1 MDESVADRF
10 VTFYDKE
17 GKPGRISYGDL
28 KIQMGAGR
36 LLSLAECLMEEK
48 DRVREL
54 QRISAKLSKKIE
66 ALHPIYDEIEQD
78 LIGFYTQANERI
90 KNVNNLPFSKR
101 IKLLNSYYTL
111 NSTHDKILTEL
122 TNHMLQGS
130 EGDLSAHCVSLI
142 RRALDF
148 SCRVMRHNPRK
159 TKRPAVL
166 HSIEAARGAAKNGLR
181 TITIVATTLHDVLEE
196 VLDNWTEQLIT
207 RELQDPIYGEFSGK
221 RMKQVPVPLRHKI
234 IQKYID
240 AYNDRASG
248 IFFQI
253 GLVLYDHI
261 RHFPV
266 PGRHYESLHSIMDM
280 VSALSRRRDMSYYS
294 YLKDLLYPKPNAA
307 LDTMRRERLREE
319 LAPEF
324 PGHED
329 LLDSYIENVHTF
341 YQTGLS
347 ECTAKEEMRR
357 NSFREILSKILDR
370 LNNTRDMDRGAGFT
384 IPSRLYGTG
393 FKNILF
399 LQAIEDKFRRPS
411 FNTEERRLIEVK
423 FINKPKV
430 AALYQ
435 ILEDIEYLEKE
446 LLGKETIQFLEEEI
460 ERYKPT
466 RAFRRLT
473 PPGRGGYFDGLIY
486 LFNDITLGRKSNL
499 VELGKRRDQQAEVL
513 VAFKSVLESYLVY
526 PALIREDMKNNRH
539 RKPEE
544 CPHRPYRIEG
554 MGPSMEHHSTAR
566 KEQAVDLLDLKTFN
580 RRVI

>member
-1 MDESVADRF
+1 MDESVADRII
-10 VTFYDKE
+10 TYYSKD
-17 GKPGRISYGDL
+17 GKPGRVSYGDL
-28 KIQMGAGR
+28 KIRMGEGR
-36 LLSLAECLMEEK
+36 ELSLAECLMEEK
-48 DRVREL
+48 DRIREL
-54 QRISAKLSKKIE
+54 QRISAKFSKKIE
-66 ALHPIYDEIEQD
+66 ALHPIYDEIEKD
-78 LIGFYTQANERI
+78 LIGFYARANQRV
-90 KNVNNLPFSKR
+90 KNINKLPFTKR

-122 TNHMLQGS
+122 TNHTLQGA

-148 SCRVMRHNPRK
+148 TCRVMRHNPRK

-166 HSIEAARGAAKNGLR
+166 HALEAARGAAKNGLR
-181 TITIVATTLHDVLEE
+181 TITIVSTILHDVLEE

-207 RELQDPIYGEFSGK
+207 RELQDPIYGEYSGK

-248 IFFQI
+248 IFFHI
-253 GLVLYDHI
+253 GLMLYDHI

-307 LDTMRRERLREE
+307 LDTIKRERLLEE
-319 LAPEF
+319 LDPEF
-324 PGHED
+324 PDDEE
-329 LLDSYIENVHTF
+329 LLDSYLENVHTF
-341 YQTGLS
+341 YQTGLG
-347 ECTAKEEMRR
+347 EFTAKEEMRR

-370 LNNTRDMDRGAGFT
+370 MNNTRDMDRSAGFT
-384 IPSRLYGTG
+384 IPGRLYGTG
-393 FKNILF
+393 FKNIFF

-446 LLGKETIQFLEEEI
+446 LLGKEMIQFLEDEI

-466 RAFRRLT
+466 RGFRRLT

-499 VELGKRRDQQAEVL
+499 VELEKRRDKQAEVL

-526 PALIREDMKNNRH
+526 PALIQADMDNNGYQRSD
-539 RKPEE
+539 ESLY
-544 CPHRPYRIEG
+544 RPYRIEG
-554 MGPSMEHHSTAR
+554 MGPSLEHRSTAR

-580 RRVI
+580 RGVV

>member
-1 MDESVADRF
+1 MDEGVADRF
-10 VTFYDKE
+10 ITYYNKE
-17 GKPGRISYGDL
+17 GVPGRISYGDL
-28 KIQMGAGR
+28 KISWGEDR
-36 LLSLAECLMEEK
+36 ELSLAECLMQEK
-48 DRVREL
+48 DRIREL
-54 QRISAKLSKKIE
+54 QRISAKFSKKVE
-66 ALHPIYDEIEQD
+66 ALHPIYDEIEKD
-78 LIGFYTQANERI
+78 LIGFYARANQRV
-90 KNVNNLPFSKR
+90 KDVNNLPYTKR
-101 IKLLNSYYTL
+101 IKLLNTYYTL

-122 TNHMLQGS
+122 TNHTLQGS
-130 EGDLSAHCVSLI
+130 EGDLSAHNISLV

-148 SCRVMRHNPRK
+148 TCRVMRHSPRK

-166 HSIEAARGAAKNGLR
+166 HAIEAARGAARNGLR
-181 TITIVATTLHDVLEE
+181 TITIVSTILHDVLEE
-196 VLDNWTEQLIT
+196 VLDRWTEQLIT
-207 RELQDPIYGEFSGK
+207 RELQDPIYGEYSGK
-221 RMKQVPVPLRHKI
+221 RMKQVPVSLRHKI

-261 RHFPV
+261 RHFPA
-266 PGRHYESLHSIMDM
+266 PGRQYESLHSTMDM

-307 LDTMRRERLREE
+307 LDSISRERLLEE
-319 LAPEF
+319 LDPEF
-324 PGHED
+324 PDDEE
-329 LLDSYIENVHTF
+329 LLDSYLENVHSF
-341 YQTGLS
+341 YQTGLG
-347 ECTAKEEMRR
+347 EFTAKEEMRR

-384 IPSRLYGTG
+384 IPGRLYGTG
-393 FKNILF
+393 FKNIFF

-446 LLGKETIQFLEEEI
+446 LLGKEMIQFLENEI

-499 VELGKRRDQQAEVL
+499 IELEKRRDKQAEVL

-526 PALIREDMKNNRH
+526 PALIQMEIDDNSHQRPDEGLY
-539 RKPEE
+539 
-544 CPHRPYRIEG
+544 RPYRIEG
-554 MGPSMEHHSTAR
+554 MGPSLEHRSNVR

-580 RRVI
+580 RGVV

>member
-10 VTFYDKE
+10 VTYYNKE
-17 GKPGRISYGDL
+17 GDPGRVSYGDL
-28 KIQMGAGR
+28 KIRMGEGR
-36 LLSLAECLMEEK
+36 EISLAECLMEEK
-48 DRVREL
+48 DRIREL
-54 QRISAKLSKKIE
+54 QRISAKFSKKIE

-78 LIGFYTQANERI
+78 LIGFCARANQQVKGI
-90 KNVNNLPFSKR
+90 NNLPHTKR

-111 NSTHDKILTEL
+111 NSTHEKILTEL

-148 SCRVMRHNPRK
+148 TCRVMRHNPRK

-166 HSIEAARGAAKNGLR
+166 HAIEAARGAAKNGLR
-181 TITIVATTLHDVLEE
+181 TITIVSTILHDVLEE
-196 VLDNWTEQLIT
+196 LLDSWTEQLIT
-207 RELQDPIYGEFSGK
+207 RELQDPIYGEYSGK
-221 RMKQVPVPLRHKI
+221 LMKQVPVPLRHKI

-307 LDTMRRERLREE
+307 LDTIRRERLLEE
-319 LAPEF
+319 LDPEF
-324 PGHED
+324 PDDEN
-329 LLDSYIENVHTF
+329 LLDSYLDNVHTF
-341 YQTGLS
+341 YQTGMG
-347 ECTAKEEMRR
+347 EFTAKEEMRR

-384 IPSRLYGTG
+384 IPGRLYGTG
-393 FKNILF
+393 FKNIFF

-446 LLGKETIQFLEEEI
+446 LLGKEMIQFLEDEI

-499 VELGKRRDQQAEVL
+499 VELEKRRDKQAEVL

-526 PALIREDMKNNRH
+526 PALIHQDIESNGH
-539 RKPEE
+539 R
-544 CPHRPYRIEG
+544 RPDESPYRAYRIEG
-554 MGPSMEHHSTAR
+554 MGPSLEHRSTAR

-580 RRVI
+580 RGVV